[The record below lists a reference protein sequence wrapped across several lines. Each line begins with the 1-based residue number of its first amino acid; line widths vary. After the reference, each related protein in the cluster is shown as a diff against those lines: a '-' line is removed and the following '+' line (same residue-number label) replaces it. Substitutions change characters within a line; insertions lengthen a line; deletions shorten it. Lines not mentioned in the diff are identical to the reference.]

1 VVLADHSVRSLVL
14 DDVLEIAPH
23 ARSILASLGVHL
35 SIATSTQDLQIE
47 LAAGGSPH
55 LLIIN
60 ATPGISLREVAKQIR
75 QARFRGRTI
84 ILVADQDDPCVSHVK
99 SIPNAEC
106 LSRPTLALLPD
117 VLTRIVADLGQN
129 GARSEKPLAA
139 VAPTFHGIVG
149 RSKQM
154 LKIFSII
161 EKVAGGDAS
170 VCIEGE
176 SGTGKELIA
185 RAVHFASPRCDRPLV
200 TLDCVAIPE
209 GLMES
214 HLFGHVKGAF
224 TGATENREGVFSL
237 ANHGTLFMDE
247 LSEMRLMLQ
256 VKLLRVLQ
264 SREFSKV
271 GSSTP
276 IRTDIRLV
284 TATNKDL
291 LKASAN
297 GSFRE
302 DLYYRVGVVM
312 LKVPPLRQ
320 RREDLPLLA
329 DHFLRQ
335 FTTLYRKPIRGIT
348 PSAMDRI
355 VSSPWPGNVRQ
366 LQNFIEQA
374 VVLAEGEILRE
385 RDLFVDR
392 HPSPAHPVSGVLELE
407 SGLPLREV
415 ERRYIL
421 RTLIGVGD
429 SRTLAAKRL
438 GISLRCLQYKLKTYS
453 EQDDM
458 ATGVH
463 GAAAYRSVPDL
474 GPEMRP

>member
-1 VVLADHSVRSLVL
+1 VTLAVHSIRSLIL
-14 DDVLEIAPH
+14 DDVPEIAPL
-23 ARSILASLGVHL
+23 ARGVLAPLGVHL

-47 LAAGGSPH
+47 LASSGSPH
-55 LLIIN
+55 VLIIN
-60 ATPGISLREVAKQIR
+60 ATPRIRLSDVAKQIR
-75 QARFRGRTI
+75 QTCFRGRT
-84 ILVADQDDPCVSHVK
+84 VFVVDPDDPCVRRVK
-99 SIPNAEC
+99 TIPNAEC
-106 LSRPTLALLPD
+106 LSRPALALLPD
-117 VLTRIVADLGQN
+117 VLTRIVAELEHS
-129 GARSEKPLAA
+129 GASSAKPLAA
-139 VAPTFHGIVG
+139 VAPVFHGIVG

-154 LKIFSII
+154 LNIFSII
-161 EKVAGGDAS
+161 EKVAASDTSVYLEGD
-170 VCIEGE
+170 

-247 LSEMRLMLQ
+247 LSEMKLALQ
-256 VKLLRVLQ
+256 GKLLRVLQ

-276 IRTDIRLV
+276 IHTDIRLV
-284 TATNKDL
+284 TASNKDL
-291 LKASAN
+291 LRASSI
-297 GSFRE
+297 GTFRE
-302 DLYYRVGVVM
+302 DLYFRVGVVV
-312 LKVPPLRQ
+312 LKVPPLRE
-320 RREDLPLLA
+320 RPEDIPLLV

-335 FTTLYRKPIRGIT
+335 FTTRYHKPSRRIT

-366 LQNFIEQA
+366 LQNCIEQA
-374 VVLAEGEILRE
+374 IVLAEGEILRE
-385 RDLFVDR
+385 RDFFGDSR
-392 HPSPAHPVSGVLELE
+392 PSAAPRVSGVLELKP
-407 SGLPLREV
+407 GLPLREV

-421 RTLIGVGD
+421 RTLNAVGG
-429 SRTLAAKRL
+429 SRTVAAKHL
-438 GISLRCLQYKLKTYS
+438 GISLRSLQYKLKTYS

-458 ATGVH
+458 ATDLH
-463 GAAAYRSVPDL
+463 GAAAYRSVPGL
-474 GPEMRP
+474 EPGMRP